1 MSIATVD
8 RVLHNR
14 TGVSEKTKKR
24 IMEII
29 EELDYQPNILA
40 RRLASSKTMH
50 LYSLIPAVSKETD
63 YWDVPLQGI
72 YQAEKEIKLYNVKVS
87 KFFYDMNDK
96 DSFIAQ
102 TKKILKQEDVDGL
115 LLAPA
120 FVEETIAFTQ
130 ACKKKNIPFV
140 FINSD
145 IPTQNSLSYF
155 GPNLLHS
162 GQTAAHLV
170 NYLVEEDKQI
180 LLLNIAKDI
189 DSDHH
194 ILRKEEGFTA
204 YFASNGKRKILKENL
219 YNTSYPAVKKALRAL
234 LDKTPDLRLIFVTN
248 SRVSLVAQF
257 LEEIKRSDI
266 LLIGYDFL
274 KSNIAYLNQG
284 VIDFLICEKP
294 QEQAYRGIKA
304 LYRYLMFEEEQEK
317 EYFMP
322 IDIIHR
328 ENQQFYKN

>member
-130 ACKKKNIPFV
+130 ACKK
-140 FINSD
+140 
-145 IPTQNSLSYF
+145 
-155 GPNLLHS
+155 
-162 GQTAAHLV
+162 
-170 NYLVEEDKQI
+170 
-180 LLLNIAKDI
+180 
-189 DSDHH
+189 
-194 ILRKEEGFTA
+194 
-204 YFASNGKRKILKENL
+204 
-219 YNTSYPAVKKALRAL
+219 
-234 LDKTPDLRLIFVTN
+234 
-248 SRVSLVAQF
+248 
-257 LEEIKRSDI
+257 
-266 LLIGYDFL
+266 
-274 KSNIAYLNQG
+274 
-284 VIDFLICEKP
+284 
-294 QEQAYRGIKA
+294 
-304 LYRYLMFEEEQEK
+304 
-317 EYFMP
+317 EYSFCVY
-322 IDIIHR
+322 
-328 ENQQFYKN
+328 QL